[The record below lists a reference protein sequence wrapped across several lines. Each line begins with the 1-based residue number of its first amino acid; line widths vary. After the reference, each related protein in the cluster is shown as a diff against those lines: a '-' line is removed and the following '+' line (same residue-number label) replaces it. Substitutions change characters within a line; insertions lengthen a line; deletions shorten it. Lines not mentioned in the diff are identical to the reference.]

1 MTHAE
6 MNPDTTEE
14 KLAEW
19 VLMKFKSFTCLTISV
34 QQEREVILKALELF
48 IADDEVTS

>member
-6 MNPDTTEE
+6 MNPDATEK

-34 QQEREVILKALELF
+34 QQEREVIMKSLEMF
-48 IADDEVTS
+48 IADEEVTS